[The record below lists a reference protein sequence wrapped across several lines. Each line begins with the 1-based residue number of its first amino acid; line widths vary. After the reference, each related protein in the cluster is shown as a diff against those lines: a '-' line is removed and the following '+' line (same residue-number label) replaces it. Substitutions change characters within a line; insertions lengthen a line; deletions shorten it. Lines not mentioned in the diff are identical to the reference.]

1 MALKCHRNNHQFTR
15 SLVPDLNRGE
25 VFMILIIMG
34 YILVYGSY
42 MLVKVINVMQFG
54 LHLIKISKM
63 ISC

>member
-1 MALKCHRNNHQFTR
+1 
-15 SLVPDLNRGE
+15 
-25 VFMILIIMG
+25 MILIIMG